1 MTNNISIF
9 ENHESQ
15 IRAYC
20 RVVPTVFKS
29 CKNATMTDENDKVF
43 IDFFAGAG
51 VVNFGHNNTQMQ
63 DAIIEFIKADGVI
76 HSLDMHT
83 DVKRDFISTFVENIL
98 VPRGW
103 GDYKLQFTGPTG
115 SNAVEAALKLARK
128 ITGRTQIVAYNRA
141 FHGMTL
147 GALAC
152 TANNHYRSSS
162 GVPLNNIIRGSFDDM
177 PALETM
183 KRQMTNTGEGLQ
195 PPAAFLVEPVQGE
208 GGVRVASKQ
217 WLHGIQKFAKE
228 CGALLIF
235 DDIQGSSGR
244 HGSYFSFDGLDM
256 DPDIIVLAKG
266 LGGIGTPI
274 GMLVNKPEIDK
285 AWSPGQHTGTF
296 RGQGISFV
304 AGKVALDYFKDERLN
319 DETKRKGK
327 IIKASLEKLG
337 DKYSDVVAVRACGM
351 MVAIEFASADIV
363 NQITK
368 KTFEYGLIV
377 GACSSGEIIK
387 LIPPLTI
394 EDKTLNDGLKIFGR
408 CIDEVL
414 GS

>member
-1 MTNNISIF
+1 MINDTKIF
-9 ENHESQ
+9 DTHESN

-20 RVVPTVFKS
+20 RVVPSVFKS
-29 CKNATMTDENDKVF
+29 CKNATMTDENDKLF

-51 VVNFGHNNTQMQ
+51 VVNFGHNNTKMQ
-63 DAIIEFIKADGVI
+63 EAVINFIKADGVI

-83 DVKRDFISTFVENIL
+83 DVKREFIESFVKNIL

-103 GDYKLQFTGPTG
+103 GEYKLQFTGPTG

-128 ITGRTQIVAYNRA
+128 ITGRTEIVAYNRA

-147 GALAC
+147 GALSC

-162 GVPLNNIIRGSFDDM
+162 GVPLTNIIRGTFDDM
-177 PALETM
+177 EALETM
-183 KRQMTNTGEGLQ
+183 KKQMLNTGEGLQ
-195 PPAAFLVEPVQGE
+195 PPAAFLIEPIQSE
-208 GGVRVASKQ
+208 GGVRIASKK
-217 WLHGIQKFAKE
+217 WLHAVQKFAKQ
-228 CGALLIF
+228 CGALLIL

-266 LGGIGTPI
+266 LGGLGTPI

-285 AWSPGQHTGTF
+285 AWKPGQHTGTF

-304 AGKVALDYFKDERLN
+304 AGKVGLDYFKDEKLN

-327 IIKASLEKLG
+327 TIEQYLTKIC
-337 DKYSDVVAVRACGM
+337 DKYSDILEVRAKGM
-351 MVAIEFASADIV
+351 MVAIEFKSADIV
-363 NQITK
+363 NNITK
-368 KTFEYGLIV
+368 KTYENGLIV

-394 EDKTLNDGLKIFGR
+394 EDEILEDGLAIFGR

-414 GS
+414 G